1 MSPDPTLPV
10 SRVGGTRIGR
20 SSLEPLTSTL
30 SGNRGQRPVLIGY
43 LIGNPVRDSAG
54 LGGFIVGSELC
65 GLCFRT
71 LAGDVTRIWLSPVRV
86 HFVRSLLFL
95 VRSL

>member
-10 SRVGGTRIGR
+10 SRVGSTRIGR

-54 LGGFIVGSELC
+54 LCGCSMGSELC
-65 GLCFRT
+65 GLYCRT
-71 LAGDVTRIWLSPVRV
+71 LAGDLTRIWLSSVRV
-86 HFVRSLLFL
+86 LFVRSLLFP
-95 VRSL
+95 VCSL